1 MKIFKTFLW
10 IILVAVLSGCLNDEP
25 DKYPSIKELNE
36 QFCAKDGRRY
46 EHTVVI
52 LDLTSELKQ
61 AQVDYIKEM
70 VFSEGF
76 FKSYQPFTKFSYVL
90 INEKTSQSQQPL
102 FSKCRPKAGVKTEF
116 DSFDLPTKKE
126 SELYVKRKWKRFI
139 VESEKIFQSVF
150 EKPLKSNYSLIYETV
165 VSTFKIPKFDFGN
178 NYRKRNLIIVSD
190 MMQHSNRISFYNF
203 CRTKNSKKPNL
214 CPAFDRL
221 MSNSSTR
228 DYINSTSPSNE
239 DVDIKIIFLNNR
251 YETSR
256 SLDSTLIRL
265 WIEYF
270 ERAGFRTPQI
280 EYQLDVN

>member
-1 MKIFKTFLW
+1 MKIFKTSLW
-10 IILVAVLSGCLNDEP
+10 IVLIIVFSGCSNEES

-46 EHTVVI
+46 GHTVVI
-52 LDLTSELKQ
+52 LDLTSELEQ

-76 FKSYQPFTKFSYVL
+76 FKSYPPFTKFSYVL
-90 INEKTSQSQQPL
+90 ISEKTPQSQQPF
-102 FSKCRPKAGVKTEF
+102 FSKCRPKVGVKTEF
-116 DSFDLPTKKE
+116 GSFDLPTRKE

-139 VESEKIFQSVF
+139 LESEKVFQSIF
-150 EKPLKSNYSLIYETV
+150 EKPQRSNYSLIYETV
-165 VSTFKIPKFDFGN
+165 VSAFKTPKFDFGN
-178 NYRKRNLIIVSD
+178 DYQKRSLIIVSD

-214 CPAFDRL
+214 CPTFDRL
-221 MSNSSTR
+221 MSNSSTGN
-228 DYINSTSPSNE
+228 YINSTSPSNE

-251 YETSR
+251 YETRR

-270 ERAGFRTPQI
+270 KKAGFGTPEV

>member
-1 MKIFKTFLW
+1 M
-10 IILVAVLSGCLNDEP
+10 LVVVLSGCLNDEP

-46 EHTVVI
+46 EHTVVV

-76 FKSYQPFTKFSYVL
+76 FESYQPFTKFSYVL
-90 INEKTSQSQQPL
+90 INEKTPQSQQPL
-102 FSKCRPKAGVKTEF
+102 FLKCRPKVGVKTEF

-150 EKPLKSNYSLIYETV
+150 EEPMESNYSLIYETV
-165 VSTFKIPKFDFGN
+165 VSIFKIPKFDFGN
-178 NYRKRNLIIVSD
+178 DYRKKNLIIVSD

-203 CRTKNSKKPNL
+203 CRTENSKKPNV
-214 CPAFDRL
+214 CPAFDQL

-270 ERAGFRTPQI
+270 EKAGFKTPTV
-280 EYQLDVN
+280 EYQLDMS

>member
-1 MKIFKTFLW
+1 M
-10 IILVAVLSGCLNDEP
+10 LVAVLSGCLNDEP

-90 INEKTSQSQQPL
+90 INERTPQSQQPL
-102 FSKCRPKAGVKTEF
+102 FSKCRPKTGLKTEF

-126 SELYVKRKWKRFI
+126 SPLYVKRKWKRFVI
-139 VESEKIFQSVF
+139 ESEKIFQSVF
-150 EKPLKSNYSLIYETV
+150 EKSQRSNYSLIYETF
-165 VSTFKIPKFDFGN
+165 VSTFKTPKFDFGN
-178 NYRKRNLIIVSD
+178 DYQKRNLIIVSD

-203 CRTKNSKKPNL
+203 CRTKSSKKPNL
-214 CPAFDRL
+214 CPAFDQL
-221 MSNSSTR
+221 VSNSSTR
-228 DYINSTSPSNE
+228 DYIDSTSPSNE

-270 ERAGFRTPQI
+270 ERAGFRTPKI

>member
-1 MKIFKTFLW
+1 MKIFKTSLW
-10 IILVAVLSGCLNDEP
+10 IVLVAVLSGCLNDEP

-90 INEKTSQSQQPL
+90 INEKTPQSQQPL

-190 MMQHSNRISFYNF
+190 MMQHSNRISFY
-203 CRTKNSKKPNL
+203 
-214 CPAFDRL
+214 
-221 MSNSSTR
+221 SNSH
-228 DYINSTSPSNE
+228 
-239 DVDIKIIFLNNR
+239 
-251 YETSR
+251 
-256 SLDSTLIRL
+256 
-265 WIEYF
+265 
-270 ERAGFRTPQI
+270 
-280 EYQLDVN
+280 

>member
-1 MKIFKTFLW
+1 M
-10 IILVAVLSGCLNDEP
+10 LVAVLSGCLNDEP

-52 LDLTSELKQ
+52 LDLTSELRK

-90 INEKTSQSQQPL
+90 INEKTPQSQQPL
-102 FSKCRPKAGVKTEF
+102 FSKCRPKTGVKTEF

-139 VESEKIFQSVF
+139 IESEKIFQSVF
-150 EKPLKSNYSLIYETV
+150 EKPLESNYSLIYETV
-165 VSTFKIPKFDFGN
+165 VSTFKIPKFDFEKD
-178 NYRKRNLIIVSD
+178 YQKRNLVIVSD
-190 MMQHSNRISFYNF
+190 MMQHSDRISFYNL
-203 CRTKNSKKPNL
+203 CRTKNSKKPDS
-214 CPAFDRL
+214 CPAFGRL

-228 DYINSTSPSNE
+228 DYIDSTSPNNE

-270 ERAGFRTPQI
+270 ERAGFRTPEV